1 MDKQRSDPVDPLN
14 PILRWTLIT
23 AGFLSVGL
31 GIVGI
36 MVPVLP
42 TVPFLLLATVCFARS
57 SERFYNW
64 LIDHARLGPMV
75 RPYLNGEGLRRKTK
89 IKAILLV
96 WLSILLS
103 IFFVREH
110 EWIQAILIIIALG
123 VTIYLSRLP
132 EIDPV

>member
-1 MDKQRSDPVDPLN
+1 MDEQRSGPIKPLN
-14 PILRWTLIT
+14 PIFRWTLIT

-31 GIVGI
+31 GLVGI

-64 LIDHARLGPMV
+64 LIDHAKLGPMV
-75 RPYLNGEGLRRKTK
+75 RPYLNGEGLRRRTK
-89 IKAILLV
+89 IKAIMLV
-96 WLSILLS
+96 WFSMLLS
-103 IFFVREH
+103 IFFVRGH
-110 EWIQAILIIIALG
+110 EWLQAILIIIALG
-123 VTIYLSRLP
+123 VTLYLFRLP

>member
-1 MDKQRSDPVDPLN
+1 MDEQRSDPVDPLN